1 MRHPLLVRMA
11 ALQQILFR
19 EPDNRWRGPFF
30 VLLSVVCILWW
41 VYFGIVLNGSHSML
55 FLSIAFAFYG
65 VAESLP
71 SNQQR
76 SAGFLRILSIGT
88 LSVFLALLVF
98 IPDEILG

>member
-1 MRHPLLVRMA
+1 MA
-11 ALQQILFR
+11 ALQRILFR

-30 VLLSVVCILWW
+30 VLLSVICILWW
-41 VYFGIVLNGSHSML
+41 MYFGIVLNGSHSML

-65 VAESLP
+65 
-71 SNQQR
+71 
-76 SAGFLRILSIGT
+76 ILSIGT